1 MPGATPARSDA
12 WDLLCRYT
20 LGDGLRKHA
29 LAVES
34 AMRACAER
42 AGGDAEA
49 WGVCGLI
56 HDFDYERW
64 PDASGHPVEGSRI
77 LAELAW
83 PEEIITAVLGHADYS
98 GVARETPMARSLYAV
113 DELCGLLMAV
123 AYVKPGRSLAEV
135 EVRSVRKKMRDKAF
149 ARSVSRDDIVRGAE
163 ELGLDLDEHIGFC
176 LAALQRSSE
185 ALGL

>member
-1 MPGATPARSDA
+1 
-12 WDLLCRYT
+12 
-20 LGDGLRKHA
+20 
-29 LAVES
+29 
-34 AMRACAER
+34 
-42 AGGDAEA
+42 
-49 WGVCGLI
+49 
-56 HDFDYERW
+56 
-64 PDASGHPVEGSRI
+64 
-77 LAELAW
+77 
-83 PEEIITAVLGHADYS
+83 
-98 GVARETPMARSLYAV
+98 MARSLYAV